1 MRRFTDTLEFYH
13 HCAGLEANVAEF
25 ESLGG
30 SVSFRHKCTSVVCGA
45 LKLFVPVLGRVVQ
58 EEGAP
63 MQVTVMP
70 LTVFIHRCFALAPA
84 LFAGYFY
91 ATGERSGDQP

>member
-1 MRRFTDTLEFYH
+1 MVR
-13 HCAGLEANVAEF
+13 
-25 ESLGG
+25 
-30 SVSFRHKCTSVVCGA
+30 GA